1 MSWGGVRV
9 GAGRPKTGRKKVVL
23 YITAQEEEK
32 IKKYLKT
39 LRENIEKEKIEN
51 EMVKYVV
58 YFKYATF
65 DYK

>member
-51 EMVKYVV
+51 EMVK
-58 YFKYATF
+58 
-65 DYK
+65 